1 MTTHPTLSAGD
12 PVHISAVLF
21 RAAELIR
28 QRGHGKHRWQ
38 GSHGRL
44 CVEGAIVTAAH
55 ELGATRTP
63 ELTAATVQ
71 PLALVETTIGKPIP
85 RWNDHPDRTAAE
97 VIGVLETTARLT
109 HQPGPSNDRVPR
121 AVEGGR

>member
-1 MTTHPTLSAGD
+1 MTTHPTPGD

-38 GSHGRL
+38 GPHGRL
-44 CVEGAIVTAAH
+44 CVEGAIVTASH
-55 ELGATRTP
+55 ELGATRTT
-63 ELTAATVQ
+63 ELTAATVA

-85 RWNDHPDRTAAE
+85 GWNDHPDRTPTE

-109 HQPGPSNDRVPR
+109 RQDRLTDNEVPP
-121 AVEGGR
+121 AEEGGR